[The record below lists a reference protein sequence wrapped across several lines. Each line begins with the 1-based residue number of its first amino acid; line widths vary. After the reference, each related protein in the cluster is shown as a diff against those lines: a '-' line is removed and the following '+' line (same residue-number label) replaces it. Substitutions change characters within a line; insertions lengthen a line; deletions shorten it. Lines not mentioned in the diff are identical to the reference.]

1 MTMFAGLDVGGKR
14 TAVCVLDEA
23 GKVVWRGM
31 VDTHPEMIDAV
42 LRRFKG
48 ELTKVGLESGPFT
61 PHLFRSL
68 AAIGY
73 PMICMDARRAADAIK
88 SRRIKSDK
96 GDAWALA
103 EMLRTGWFTSVH
115 VKSVD
120 THRLKALLGARDQL
134 VKVKRSLGNQVRGLL
149 RPFGIRLP
157 SRAGMKKFV
166 EAAYQATR
174 DDPVMGASIEAL
186 LEALASIEAQLA
198 KLDDDLKELS
208 RRNEVAW
215 RLMSV
220 PGVGPIT
227 ALAYIAAIENV
238 ERFQKNARHW
248 GVSRADRETLPIG
261 RHRCRHG
268 HLQTGRRHGAALSL
282 RGRQCAADD
291 GQEALRLAQLGAEA
305 DQDDRSEA
313 RPRGGGEKAGGLA
326 GTHVEGRRALRGG
339 CRGIADERLVDEKGS
354 QSLSVPP
361 LGNEAGADPKGER
374 ATRWLQVKTCA

>member
-1 MTMFAGLDVGGKR
+1 MDDEWRAAMTMFAGMDVGGKR
-14 TAVCVLDEA
+14 TAVCILDDA

-31 VDTHPEMIDAV
+31 ADTHPEMIDAV

-68 AAIGY
+68 AAMGY

-115 VKSVD
+115 VKSAD

-157 SRAGMKKFV
+157 SRAGMKKFMA
-166 EAAYQATR
+166 AAYQSTR

-198 KLDDDLKELS
+198 KLDDGLKELS

-227 ALAYIAAIENV
+227 ALAFIAAIENV
-238 ERFQKNARHW
+238 ERFRRTRDIGAYLGLTEKRYQSADTDVGMGISKQGDAMARHYLYEAAN
-248 GVSRADRETLPIG
+248 VLLT
-261 RHRCRHG
+261 
-268 HLQTGRRHGAALSL
+268 TVKRRF
-282 RGRQCAADD
+282 
-291 GQEALRLAQLGAEA
+291 ALRNWGLKLIKTIGPKRARVAVARKLAVLMGRMWKDGAHFEA
-305 DQDDRSEA
+305 A
-313 RPRGGGEKAGGLA
+313 VAA
-326 GTHVEGRRALRGG
+326 
-339 CRGIADERLVDEKGS
+339 
-354 QSLSVPP
+354 
-361 LGNEAGADPKGER
+361 
-374 ATRWLQVKTCA
+374 